1 MPRIAIDYTNT
12 IIYKIQHNDN
22 DELIYV
28 GHTTDFT
35 KRKSAHKTNTNSMN
49 GKAYNR
55 QVYKMIRDNGNWDS
69 FRMIEI
75 KKYPCADRREAE
87 AEEDKVMRELKATM
101 NTNRAYRTQQ
111 DTIDDSKEYRETHA
125 DEIKAQKAEYRATH
139 FDEIKAKRSEYRVT
153 HADEIKDK
161 ARIYRE
167 NLNKD
172 ENGNLTFKAY
182 LAKLEKQRIYRDAY
196 KERQKKKQEQEST

>member
-35 KRKSAHKTNTNSMN
+35 KRKSAHKTNTNNVN

-55 QVYKMIRDNGNWDS
+55 QVYKMIRDNGDWDS

-75 KKYPCADRREAE
+75 KKYPCIDRREAE

-111 DTIDDSKEYRETHA
+111 DAIDDSKEYRETHA
-125 DEIKAQKAEYRATH
+125 
-139 FDEIKAKRSEYRVT
+139 DEIKAKRSEYRVT

-182 LAKLEKQRIYRDAY
+182 LAKLEKQKIYRDAY

>member
-1 MPRIAIDYTNT
+1 MPRISIDYANT

-22 DELIYV
+22 DELLYV

-35 KRKSAHKTNTNSMN
+35 KRKSAHKTNTNSES

-75 KKYPCADRREAE
+75 KKYPCTDRREAE

-101 NTNRAYRTQQ
+101 NTNRAYRNQQ
-111 DTIDDSKEYRETHA
+111 DVRDDAKEYRETH
-125 DEIKAQKAEYRATH
+125 I
-139 FDEIKAKRSEYRVT
+139 DEIKAKAIIYRET
-153 HADEIKDK
+153 HSDEIK
-161 ARIYRE
+161 AHRTRS
-167 NLNKD
+167 
-172 ENGNLTFKAY
+172 
-182 LAKLEKQRIYRDAY
+182 
-196 KERQKKKQEQEST
+196 RQKP